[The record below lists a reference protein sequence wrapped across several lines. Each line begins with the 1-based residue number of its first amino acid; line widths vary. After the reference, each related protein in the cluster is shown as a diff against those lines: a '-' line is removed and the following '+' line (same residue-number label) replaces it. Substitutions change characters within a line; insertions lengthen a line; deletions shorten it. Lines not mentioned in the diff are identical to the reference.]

1 MYEHK
6 QSGFD
11 AIKCWGVQKV
21 GGFKTPEE
29 MLVYKITRSE
39 QQRRDDRR
47 EEKKRRR
54 EKAKEPEPAPRRIAH
69 TPFKYPGSGGGSL
82 CARWVGTHQH
92 PAIPNFDSEI
102 GYPLL
107 DF

>member
-1 MYEHK
+1 
-6 QSGFD
+6 
-11 AIKCWGVQKV
+11 
-21 GGFKTPEE
+21 
-29 MLVYKITRSE
+29 MLCKWYYMSYKSIPWHACRTSLPSISHIY
-39 QQRRDDRR
+39 
-47 EEKKRRR
+47 
-54 EKAKEPEPAPRRIAH
+54 ARRIAH

-102 GYPLL
+102 ERRPI